1 MGLSFEWDA
10 RKAATNLGKHAV
22 SFHEAVSCFDDP
34 RSITISDPDHSTE
47 EDRQILIG
55 ASVALRILVVC
66 FTERDD
72 TIRIISARRATM
84 HEQREYVES

>member
-22 SFHEAVSCFDDP
+22 SFREAVTCFDDP
-34 RSITISDPDHSTE
+34 RSITIPDPDHSTE
-47 EDRQILIG
+47 EERPILIG

-66 FTERDD
+66 FTEVDD
-72 TIRIISARRATM
+72 TIRIISARRATPR
-84 HEQREYVES
+84 EQRDYVQS